1 MFAKQP
7 VLESTEGCATLGYSC
22 RDFVVHCDCV
32 RQVASQVANFAGARE
47 DRITSHDY
55 GSCRL
60 VCGVRLKHHIRLLKT
75 HGQTE
80 PPSRVSKTV
89 EQLLYVWQ
97 GVGD

>member
-1 MFAKQP
+1 M
-7 VLESTEGCATLGYSC
+7 ESTEGCATLGYSC
-22 RDFVVHCDCV
+22 RDVVVHCEYV
-32 RQVASQVANFAGARE
+32 RQVASQVAKFAGPRG
-47 DRITSHDY
+47 DRITGYDC

-60 VCGVRLKHHIRLLKT
+60 VCGVRLKHHLRLFKT

>member
-1 MFAKQP
+1 MFAPQP
-7 VLESTEGCATLGYSC
+7 VLESEGCATLGYSC
-22 RDFVVHCDCV
+22 RDVVVHCDCV
-32 RQVASQVANFAGARE
+32 RQVASQVAKFAGARE
-47 DRITSHDY
+47 DRITGHDC

-60 VCGVRLKHHIRLLKT
+60 VCGVRLKYHLHLFKT

-80 PPSRVSKTV
+80 PPSRISKTV